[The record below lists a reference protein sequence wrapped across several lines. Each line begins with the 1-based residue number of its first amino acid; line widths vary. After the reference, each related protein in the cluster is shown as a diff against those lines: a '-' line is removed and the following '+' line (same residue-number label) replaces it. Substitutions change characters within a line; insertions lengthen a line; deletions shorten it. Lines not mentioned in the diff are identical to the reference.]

1 MNGNRIFILIRVPA
15 TVSLINLED
24 VYNLCPHHRQLV
36 SIKASS
42 GATFDF
48 PPLFRRG
55 FSGPAIQFHSIQFNS
70 IQSHFLA
77 FDLSFNLTPVGHSFM
92 AANSPTPTQINIK
105 EHANV
110 KIKFDSR
117 LKICARKSQI
127 KLDLERKPG

>member
-1 MNGNRIFILIRVPA
+1 MVLK
-15 TVSLINLED
+15 S
-24 VYNLCPHHRQLV
+24 RQ
-36 SIKASS
+36 
-42 GATFDF
+42 GW
-48 PPLFRRG
+48 G
-55 FSGPAIQFHSIQFNS
+55 M
-70 IQSHFLA
+70 LA
-77 FDLSFNLTPVGHSFM
+77 NIVGNLTPVGHSFM